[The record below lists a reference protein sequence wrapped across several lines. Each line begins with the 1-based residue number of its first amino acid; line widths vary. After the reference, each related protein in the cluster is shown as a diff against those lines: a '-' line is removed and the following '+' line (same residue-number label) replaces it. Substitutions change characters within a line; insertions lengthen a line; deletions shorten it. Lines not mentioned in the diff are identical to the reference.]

1 MKRRRHDPR
10 RRLRRT
16 MTGARLVYD
25 GNDGNKVF
33 HYQANGLPM
42 TPDMLDIVHQGAWL
56 WDIEVGV
63 RAKLSD
69 NIRETTTPFSVEQPV
84 RINELTDTLNE
95 MYNEMV
101 EELPAAW
108 KEPRKFWKATLR
120 G

>member
-25 GNDGNKVF
+25 GNDGSKVF

-63 RAKLSD
+63 RAKLSGSV
-69 NIRETTTPFSVEQPV
+69 RETT
-84 RINELTDTLNE
+84 TLNE

-108 KEPRKFWKATLR
+108 KEPMKFWKATLR